1 MLALPSWTACPRRL
15 WRGAWSKLTWMGA
28 PTYDSETLSG
38 YFQPVH
44 AATWEDPV
52 VGPVLRRLAREA
64 PEVIEAVAEVD
75 RSLIVAAL
83 AQSLEVRLARALG
96 MAAFVSRTRRAMGRE
111 DG

>member
-83 AQSLEVRLARALG
+83 AQSPEVRLARALG